1 MKKKSKYLL
10 AAISLFFALSTTVNA
25 ATIKETTVKGDGFD
39 TISSGDIVI
48 GITRFDG
55 NTVVTG
61 TKVAKASTNDS
72 VHFLKENNS
81 LDSYTA
87 PVIYVYTGV
96 GGWFS
101 LDDDNKAS
109 MVSDSSLIS
118 KLENSNI
125 YYVNNIEKKL
135 EIDIKG
141 IDIDESSLPKG
152 VKKENDKLI
161 VNATL
166 GSFDV
171 KTSDGASISYII
183 NEGKYNVDQSK
194 YYTVDDSGFITSYN
208 GPSGKVEVLSKINGK
223 NIVGI
228 RKGAFDNKGITSV
241 VIPESIMTIEANAFS
256 NNNIESVIVSEK
268 YDEGDFTNLAD
279 NAFGTFTDIK
289 YDNDLTR
296 LLSAFKDEL
305 TLNVQKDYDYTDDY
319 GKYALPRFALS
330 SEEKRLNLG
339 EYSEE
344 TKDSYI
350 YRTLNDIKDGS
361 FTLTLR
367 KMINDRSKIV
377 SKNIKYSVNKVN
389 GTTNAINDIDKAEK
403 EYNAYYKKV
412 KEGFEKDTSLALA
425 STEKMKEIYG
435 YYNVDCVFVD
445 YGEGF
450 EDYADGLSFDGG
462 EGTTAVSVGDIL
474 YGVKD
479 FSVINSV
486 VYGLDVIN
494 DSFDNDEDYI
504 NYALGEFSKITKVS
518 DYEILNKNN
527 YGTYMNGNKKC
538 YQVDI
543 KDNRNDNTWYI
554 EFRNNYD
561 ETAAYQIDSSG
572 YITGYTGIGGDIIIP
587 SKIGETDVVGIRTGA
602 FNRYL
607 ASVTIP
613 ESVMNIESNAF
624 SSSVYK
630 IIIKGKYDKNDFTSL
645 DDNAFASNTKLEYS
659 NDLTD
664 ALSLFKDEL
673 TLNVQKDFDINA
685 DAAKYSISDFAVL
698 SETTRI
704 NDKNIVPA
712 VSLATDETGESGDTS
727 NSVIVAYMT
736 YKSDNKLQLELSKV
750 ANETQKKVT
759 KTISYSIKKVD
770 GDAKYIENIKKALK
784 ENKDNVD
791 NIKKN
796 FASDTSIKLDS
807 ITDYQ
812 LLNKYGLKAFNVGMN
827 ENVDENIS
835 LGNVKL
841 YSDKSSMSIYS
852 DDILY
857 GNYDF
862 EHLSSGYEF
871 TGDASKYN
879 NEDEIYNY
887 ILNEFSKDTKITDYE
902 IVKYGDS
909 ESKYSYVDVVNKK
922 VTYTI
927 NVVDNRNENNWYIQ
941 MGSNISDDFTI
952 EKNYGSYIS
961 TQYFPNLPYENYNNM
976 NDWINAALDKFKE
989 KSGITDI
996 QYYSFGLLESY
1007 NGTNIEYKAD
1017 KDGNYNY
1024 VYELIINQ
1032 SDSNVTTGN
1041 WKLYLYKTTNK
1052 KIETEEYESTFKD
1065 RYGVIEDL
1073 VSKKGLTNYFVQDIS
1088 RYYKKDSNT
1097 NKFTLS
1103 NPDNYT
1109 HMGFKVYDVTNDKIY
1124 MVYYIDK

>member
-1 MKKKSKYLL
+1 M
-10 AAISLFFALSTTVNA
+10 
-25 ATIKETTVKGDGFD
+25 
-39 TISSGDIVI
+39 
-48 GITRFDG
+48 
-55 NTVVTG
+55 
-61 TKVAKASTNDS
+61 
-72 VHFLKENNS
+72 
-81 LDSYTA
+81 
-87 PVIYVYTGV
+87 
-96 GGWFS
+96 
-101 LDDDNKAS
+101 
-109 MVSDSSLIS
+109 
-118 KLENSNI
+118 
-125 YYVNNIEKKL
+125 
-135 EIDIKG
+135 
-141 IDIDESSLPKG
+141 
-152 VKKENDKLI
+152 
-161 VNATL
+161 
-166 GSFDV
+166 
-171 KTSDGASISYII
+171 
-183 NEGKYNVDQSK
+183 
-194 YYTVDDSGFITSYN
+194 
-208 GPSGKVEVLSKINGK
+208 
-223 NIVGI
+223 
-228 RKGAFDNKGITSV
+228 
-241 VIPESIMTIEANAFS
+241 
-256 NNNIESVIVSEK
+256 
-268 YDEGDFTNLAD
+268 
-279 NAFGTFTDIK
+279 
-289 YDNDLTR
+289 
-296 LLSAFKDEL
+296 
-305 TLNVQKDYDYTDDY
+305 
-319 GKYALPRFALS
+319 
-330 SEEKRLNLG
+330 
-339 EYSEE
+339 
-344 TKDSYI
+344 
-350 YRTLNDIKDGS
+350 
-361 FTLTLR
+361 
-367 KMINDRSKIV
+367 
-377 SKNIKYSVNKVN
+377 
-389 GTTNAINDIDKAEK
+389 
-403 EYNAYYKKV
+403 
-412 KEGFEKDTSLALA
+412 
-425 STEKMKEIYG
+425 
-435 YYNVDCVFVD
+435 
-445 YGEGF
+445 
-450 EDYADGLSFDGG
+450 
-462 EGTTAVSVGDIL
+462 
-474 YGVKD
+474 
-479 FSVINSV
+479 
-486 VYGLDVIN
+486 
-494 DSFDNDEDYI
+494 
-504 NYALGEFSKITKVS
+504 
-518 DYEILNKNN
+518 
-527 YGTYMNGNKKC
+527 
-538 YQVDI
+538 
-543 KDNRNDNTWYI
+543 
-554 EFRNNYD
+554 
-561 ETAAYQIDSSG
+561 
-572 YITGYTGIGGDIIIP
+572 
-587 SKIGETDVVGIRTGA
+587 
-602 FNRYL
+602 
-607 ASVTIP
+607 
-613 ESVMNIESNAF
+613 
-624 SSSVYK
+624 
-630 IIIKGKYDKNDFTSL
+630 
-645 DDNAFASNTKLEYS
+645 
-659 NDLTD
+659 
-664 ALSLFKDEL
+664 
-673 TLNVQKDFDINA
+673 
-685 DAAKYSISDFAVL
+685 
-698 SETTRI
+698 
-704 NDKNIVPA
+704 
-712 VSLATDETGESGDTS
+712 ATDETGESGDTS

-827 ENVDENIS
+827 ENADENIS

-857 GNYDF
+857 GNYDL

-989 KSGITDI
+989 KSGITDM

-1041 WKLYLYKTTNK
+1041 WKLYLYKTTSK

-1088 RYYKKDSNT
+1088 RYYNKDSNT